1 MSFSQ
6 RVREIQTLLL
16 SFHPVLVI
24 ETVEEERVRVLLQTA
39 TKEMNLPLY
48 EWAIVHGLFRS
59 PGSFEAPW
67 TNEFAPPKYQHC
79 RGRKYR
85 EAPSALVAYPGYE
98 YGWGILAQ
106 GFWSPFGWGRDYS
119 PVAGTD

>member
-67 TNEFAPPKYQHC
+67 TNEFAPPQIPTLSGQKIP
-79 RGRKYR
+79 R
-85 EAPSALVAYPGYE
+85 
-98 YGWGILAQ
+98 
-106 GFWSPFGWGRDYS
+106 SP
-119 PVAGTD
+119 